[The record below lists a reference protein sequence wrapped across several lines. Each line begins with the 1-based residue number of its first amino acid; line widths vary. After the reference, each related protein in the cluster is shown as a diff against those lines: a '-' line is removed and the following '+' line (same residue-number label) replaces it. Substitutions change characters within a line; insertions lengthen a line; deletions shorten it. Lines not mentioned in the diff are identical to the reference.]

1 MKEAEMKEI
10 ASLIDEVLRAPDD
23 ESVALKVSAEVKDL
37 TSRFPL
43 YPNAFG
49 ARGAEIGA

>member
-1 MKEAEMKEI
+1 MKETEMTEI
-10 ASLIDEVLRAPDD
+10 AGLINEVLRVPED
-23 ESVALKVSAEVKDL
+23 ESVALKVSREVKEL